1 MARKVLQLNSRLSA
15 TGFQTGSGQAL
26 SFYRSATNPL
36 HVAIFDFHS
45 HTFDS
50 HYNTFCHALSHFA
63 TFCNDHRLWQTA
75 ALLWRP
81 RLSWPR
87 LEAVNQTG
95 APYSRPPSRDP
106 WSTGMLC
113 QGFHMFRHYAQT
125 FLIAAFHNLDS
136 MDFVLKGLSMKRDRK
151 HITLTYIPS
160 TYIYIY
166 IYIFSYIMLCHIIHI
181 IFDCSASD
189 IFRSMILQQPRAST
203 WSTRSTRAPGT
214 PGAPG
219 KLHEPFSALAPG
231 QARTLRDEFAPPFCA
246 RAVCDA
252 FAIFG
257 MHHTLVQC
265 TSALCHV
272 LVHACFTLMVLLSSW
287 WRWLIGYVGCNIISS
302 W

>member
-166 IYIFSYIMLCHIIHI
+166 IYFLTSCYVTLYTSYSIVVHRIY
-181 IFDCSASD
+181 SVAWYYNS
-189 IFRSMILQQPRAST
+189 
-203 WSTRSTRAPGT
+203 RAPVPEV
-214 PGAPG
+214 PGRLGRRGLQERPGNFTSLSRPWPLAKLVLWGMNSRLRFAHARFAMRSPFLACTIHWCNAPVRCVM
-219 KLHEPFSALAPG
+219 FW
-231 QARTLRDEFAPPFCA
+231 C
-246 RAVCDA
+246 
-252 FAIFG
+252 
-257 MHHTLVQC
+257 TLV
-265 TSALCHV
+265 
-272 LVHACFTLMVLLSSW
+272 LLW
-287 WRWLIGYVGCNIISS
+287 WCCCRHGGVGSLGM
-302 W
+302 